1 MAQCAKGDLLLAD
14 ADRINRLCGAKRK
27 AGFLLRQFVQLSYRD
42 MLVLMC
48 LLEGRNVEEIAER
61 LNVSRA
67 RISQV
72 MLGISGKLLEKMN
85 EDDNDSNSGS

>member
-1 MAQCAKGDLLLAD
+1 M
-14 ADRINRLCGAKRK
+14 
-27 AGFLLRQFVQLSYRD
+27 Y
-42 MLVLMC
+42 

-72 MLGISGKLLEKMN
+72 MLSISGKLLEKMN
-85 EDDNDSNSGS
+85 EDDNGSNSGS

>member
-1 MAQCAKGDLLLAD
+1 
-14 ADRINRLCGAKRK
+14 
-27 AGFLLRQFVQLSYRD
+27 VQLSYRD
-42 MLVLMC
+42 MLVLMY

-61 LNVSRA
+61 LNVSRS

-85 EDDNDSNSGS
+85 EDDNDSNSAS